1 MFRIAVEGVT
11 NVVRHA
17 EAGCCR
23 VRLGTTGA
31 SAYAEV
37 VDDGASAV
45 AWTPGVGIVAMRE
58 RVSELGGTLE
68 VGPTANGGRLLASF
82 PLSQLQAEVSA

>member
-1 MFRIAVEGVT
+1 MT

-23 VRLGTTGA
+23 VRLGAAGA
-31 SAYAEV
+31 SAYVEV
-37 VDDGASAV
+37 VDDGASDI

-68 VGPTANGGRLLASF
+68 VGTTANGGRLVASF
-82 PLSQLQAEVSA
+82 PLSQLQAEVSV